1 MSTSTV
7 VNPSGRPAAP
17 RPEGRSTGAVVPP
30 VPGRRVPPERAVER
44 TCIDC
49 GDTFL
54 GGAKARL
61 CPKRC
66 RQKNVRFNSRK
77 YDWTPERDE
86 MIRSQYAHLGAKGM
100 GAKFGYPAWQVQRR
114 AAELGVARPS
124 TARPWTPEEEAF
136 LEEYAG
142 VRATESL
149 ARHLRRSL
157 VSTALKMARMKL
169 SRAVRE
175 GHNSATLAAC
185 FGVSAMTVLVW
196 VSKGL
201 FGKVER
207 GPRGRLMITDAQILA
222 FVRDNPRAF
231 QLARVD
237 QTWFLDLL
245 FNREAGA
252 RRKRQ

>member
-1 MSTSTV
+1 VSTSTV

-17 RPEGRSTGAVVPP
+17 RPEGRSNIVVPP
-30 VPGRRVPPERAVER
+30 IVGRRVPPERAVER
-44 TCIDC
+44 TCIEC

-54 GGAKARL
+54 AGPKARL
-61 CPKRC
+61 CPKKC
-66 RQKNVRFNSRK
+66 RQKNLRHNSRK

-86 MIRSQYAHLGAKGM
+86 MIRSQYAHLGAKGL

-114 AAELGVARPS
+114 AAELGAGRVS
-124 TARPWTPEEEAF
+124 KARPWTPEEVAF

-157 VSTALKMARMKL
+157 CSVAMKMADLKL

-185 FGVSAMTVLVW
+185 FGVSAMTVSAW
-196 VSKGL
+196 VNKGL
-201 FGKVER
+201 FGKVEK
-207 GPRGRLMITDAQILA
+207 GPRGRFMITDAQILA

-252 RRKRQ
+252 RRKRP